1 MSSDPLPPAIKSRAK
16 ALLWFLA
23 AAILLIGLILILQ
36 KPEMLSF
43 EYRRF

>member
-1 MSSDPLPPAIKSRAK
+1 MSSDPLPPARKSRAK
-16 ALLWFLA
+16 TLLWFLA
-23 AAILLIGLILILQ
+23 AAILLIGLVLILQ